1 MNTDLHTI
9 KGSVSCHRMYDEYI
23 DYPSIEWD
31 KGLQATSKS
40 ECPAPSDQIPYFRI
54 GAAIY
59 RQVAGILQDM
69 LGDRNY
75 LSNVKIDWEDEDG
88 NSYTFTDSSV
98 WVYRKRVRFPEGS
111 MEVVDD
117 LGSGWWEFHSYTPEG
132 DEKIND
138 FQFSK
143 LKEYICLTE

>member
-9 KGSVSCHRMYDEYI
+9 KGGMFCPQEYDEYI

-59 RQVAGILQDM
+59 RQVAGILQDI

-111 MEVVDD
+111 MDVVDD

>member
-1 MNTDLHTI
+1 M
-9 KGSVSCHRMYDEYI
+9 R
-23 DYPSIEWD
+23 
-31 KGLQATSKS
+31 
-40 ECPAPSDQIPYFRI
+40 
-54 GAAIY
+54 
-59 RQVAGILQDM
+59 
-69 LGDRNY
+69 GDRNY

-117 LGSGWWEFHSYTPEG
+117 LGSGWWEFNSYTPEG